1 MTEPT
6 LQLEVLTPDKSV
18 VNTTAQ
24 AMRVLLPDGW
34 WGILPGH
41 APMISF
47 IHSGIVY
54 YQKDEAT
61 RYVAI
66 YQGTVEVQ
74 KIAKE
79 PTRIRILTAAA
90 EEGDDLDAVQ
100 AALEQQAAKLAM
112 LAKEADLEFNQIRLS
127 LEKSLQGSNITEIGS
142 R

>member
-1 MTEPT
+1 MTREMV
-6 LQLEVLTPDKSV
+6 LEVLTPDKDV
-18 VNTTAQ
+18 LNTTASSL
-24 AMRVLLPDGW
+24 RVLLPDGW